1 MKKGAG
7 RAARYMTGK
16 MPSNSKNS
24 SRKEHGKS
32 AIKPATNGMG
42 QMNNAMSEE
51 ERLQAMFQAQ
61 SEQWEQTKEEM
72 AK

>member
-1 MKKGAG
+1 
-7 RAARYMTGK
+7 MTGK
-16 MPSNSKNS
+16 MPTNSKNS
-24 SRKEHGKS
+24 SRKEHGKV
-32 AIKPATNGMG
+32 AMKPTNNGIG